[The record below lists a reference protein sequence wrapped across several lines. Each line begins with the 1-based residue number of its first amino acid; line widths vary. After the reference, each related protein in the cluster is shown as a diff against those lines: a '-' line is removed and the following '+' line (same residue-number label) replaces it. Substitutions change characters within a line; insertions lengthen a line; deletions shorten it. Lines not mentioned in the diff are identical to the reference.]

1 MNATG
6 NNTIELKLADAA
18 APVTGSLASSVADV
32 AAKSALESKKTPVPA
47 SAGTAKTNIFD
58 FDRASLERFFEEELG
73 EKRFRAHQV
82 MKWIHH
88 RYVTDFAG
96 MTDLGKALRAKLEE
110 RAVVHAPQLI
120 FDKASTDGT
129 HKWLLGM
136 DPKNAIETVYIPDK
150 GRGTLCVSS
159 QVGCALNCQFC
170 STATQGFNRNLSTAE
185 IIGQVWI
192 AARHLGNVPHQQR
205 KLTNVVMMGMG
216 EPLANFDNVVRAMS
230 IMRDDLGY
238 GLANK
243 RVTLSTAGMV
253 PMIDRLAAESDV
265 SLAVSLHAPTDELR
279 SELVPLNKK
288 YPIAEL
294 MDACVRYALR
304 KKGESVTF
312 EYTLMKG
319 VNDQPQHA
327 RELVRLMREFDRRVQ
342 MKDAAKVNLIPFNPF
357 PGTRFERPDDETI
370 RGFQKLL
377 NNAGM
382 IAPVRRT
389 RGDDIDAACGQ
400 LKGQVMDRTRRQA
413 EFRKRLNAQEAGDAA
428 A

>member
-1 MNATG
+1 MTDARDRSIEIAFADEATATAARAPVLPDASATG
-6 NNTIELKLADAA
+6 
-18 APVTGSLASSVADV
+18 S
-32 AAKSALESKKTPVPA
+32 
-47 SAGTAKTNIFD
+47 KTNLFD
-58 FDRASLERFFEEELG
+58 LDRVRLEDFFEQSLG
-73 EKRFRAHQV
+73 EKRYRAHQV

-88 RYVTDFAG
+88 RHVTDFEA
-96 MTDLGKALRAKLEE
+96 MTDLGKALRAKLEAH
-110 RAVVHAPQLI
+110 AVVHAPMVLLN
-120 FDKASTDGT
+120 KASTDGT

-136 DPKNAIETVYIPDK
+136 DPKNAIEAVYIPDK

-185 IIGQVWI
+185 IIGQVWV

-205 KLTNVVMMGMG
+205 RLTNVVMMGMG
-216 EPLANFDNVVRAMS
+216 EPLMNFDNVVRAMS

-243 RVTLSTAGMV
+243 RVTLSTAGVV
-253 PMIDRLAAESDV
+253 PMIDKLGEQSDV
-265 SLAVSLHAPTDELR
+265 SLAVSLHAPNDELR
-279 SELVPLNKK
+279 SELVPLNRK
-288 YPIAEL
+288 YPIAVL
-294 MDACVRYALR
+294 MEACVRYALR
-304 KKGESVTF
+304 KRGSSVTF
-312 EYTLMKG
+312 EYTLMKS
-319 VNDQPQHA
+319 VNDQPAHA
-327 RELVRLMREFDRRVQ
+327 RQLVRLMREFDKAVQ

-357 PGTRFERPDDETI
+357 PGTRFERPDETAI
-370 RGFQKLL
+370 RAFQKLL
-377 NNAGM
+377 NEAGM

-413 EFRKRLNAQEAGDAA
+413 DHRRKLQAQGESDAA

>member
-1 MNATG
+1 MDRARDIA
-6 NNTIELKLADAA
+6 IEVVPDAA
-18 APVTGSLASSVADV
+18 AAAPGTVAV
-32 AAKSALESKKTPVPA
+32 RAPRPA
-47 SAGTAKTNIFD
+47 DGRTNIFD
-58 FDRASLERFFEEELG
+58 LDRAALERFFEDGLG
-73 EKRFRAHQV
+73 EKKFRAHQV

-88 RYVTDFAG
+88 RYATDFND

-110 RAVVHAPQLI
+110 RAVVHAPVAM
-120 FDKASTDGT
+120 FDKASADGT

-159 QVGCALNCQFC
+159 QVGCALNCTFC

-185 IIGQVWI
+185 IIGQVWV

-205 KLTNVVMMGMG
+205 RLTNVVMMGMG

-265 SLAVSLHAPTDELR
+265 SLAVSLHAPFDELR
-279 SELVPLNKK
+279 DKLVPLNRK

-319 VNDQPQHA
+319 VNDQPEHA
-327 RELVRLMREFDRRVQ
+327 RALVALMRDFDRRVQ

-357 PGTRFERPDDETI
+357 PGTRFERPGDEAI
-370 RGFQKLL
+370 RAFQKQL

-413 EFRKRLNAQEAGDAA
+413 EFRRSLQGGGSDAA